1 MSKRKFGFEG
11 FGINRQATYNFE
23 RSQAPQRLYVPP
35 SSRGGGGGGGGVDD
49 DADLDNIEY
58 ADDRE
63 TSNDVVSSNNNGA
76 AADEDEVDPLDA
88 FMEGLQEEM
97 KAAPSPKAKDKLD
110 KYKDDVEDDP
120 VEIFLKA
127 KKDLG
132 LQLAADALNAGY
144 NSDEEVYA
152 AAKAVDAGMV
162 EYDSDDNPIVVDK
175 KKIEPIPALDH
186 SSIDYE
192 PFNKDFY
199 EEKPSISGN

>member
-11 FGINRQATYNFE
+11 FGINRQSTFNFE
-23 RSQAPQRLYVPP
+23 QSQPPQRLYVPP
-35 SSRGGGGGGGGVDD
+35 SSRSGGGNGDGDGDD

-58 ADDRE
+58 AEDRDASDDIGP
-63 TSNDVVSSNNNGA
+63 NNNGA
-76 AADEDEVDPLDA
+76 AGDEDEVDPLDA

-97 KAAPSPKAKDKLD
+97 KAAPPPKAKEKLD
-110 KYKDDVEDDP
+110 KYKDDDEDDP
-120 VEIFLKA
+120 MESFLKS

-132 LQLAADALNAGY
+132 LQLAAEALHAGY

-162 EYDSDDNPIVVDK
+162 EYDSDDNPVVVDK

-186 SSIDYE
+186 SSIDYD

-199 EEKPSISGN
+199 EEIPSISGD